1 MLLLARLPA
10 AASDWVAG
18 PVVSLSPRIGA
29 MISLGTAWRRITGRH
44 RVCDKPVSI
53 KKLMRPSMASKVG
66 TSIPGEPVAVVFRRF
81 ARFAVIRLDSA
92 MS

>member
-1 MLLLARLPA
+1 MLSLARLPA

-44 RVCDKPVSI
+44 RVCEKPVSI
-53 KKLMRPSMASKVG
+53 RKLMRQSMASKVG
-66 TSIPGEPVAVVFRRF
+66 TSILVNLCRWSFGVSRGLP
-81 ARFAVIRLDSA
+81 
-92 MS
+92 